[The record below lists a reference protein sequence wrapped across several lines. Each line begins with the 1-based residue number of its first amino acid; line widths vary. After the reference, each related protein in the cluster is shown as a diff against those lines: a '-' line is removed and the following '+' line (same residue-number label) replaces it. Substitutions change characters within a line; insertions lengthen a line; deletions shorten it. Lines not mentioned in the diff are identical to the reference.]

1 MIFPLNLWRNV
12 QSPAVLI
19 REGQSLP
26 IILLRTNCHF
36 LSCTWHVQREKKIT
50 KNDIGSREKLH
61 ERKRY
66 NLCLH

>member
-19 REGQSLP
+19 RKGQSLSL
-26 IILLRTNCHF
+26 ILLRTNCHF
-36 LSCTWHVQREKKIT
+36 LSYMACTTRKKIT